1 MKFVI
6 VIVAAPQQPSVVL
19 TRKIKSVFAVTETLL
34 LLQLDILRFV
44 TAPLLTYSPGSYEEP
59 PESLVV

>member
-19 TRKIKSVFAVTETLL
+19 TRNIKSVFAVTETLL
-34 LLQLDILRFV
+34 LLQLEALRFV
-44 TAPLLTYSPGSYEEP
+44 VAPLLTYSPGSYKEP
-59 PESLVV
+59 PPSLVV